1 MIKKMKLD
9 RKRIHEKK
17 SKQSCNVSLVT
28 WIKRASNFH
37 INQLLK
43 IDFKPLFVIQ
53 ILVVIFL
60 FVLILWI

>member
-43 IDFKPLFVIQ
+43 IDFKPL
-53 ILVVIFL
+53 LL
-60 FVLILWI
+60 FRYWL